1 VHCET
6 HSYHTR
12 HKSDTY
18 ILHSK
23 TLKDALLS
31 RLPDLHVLI
40 NVVPPSLQDRFYSP
54 EDPKWMG
61 LKPVGRYR
69 FPRVGAFEV
78 VIKGKTVFSKL
89 ESGRWPPHG
98 RVVDWV
104 KQVLDGLEPD
114 THPLRPQTREVKSRG
129 GKRYTA
135 STEKAST
142 GALKASASQDSF
154 PAQQPRKRTPS
165 PLSSP
170 KEQRETDSRKR
181 EEYMSPAKPNIA
193 GKGSSHDQFSPQGE
207 LSQMPGKPRTPPAL
221 EDRSKDMSVP
231 QSTSPVHTDPIPP
244 VLSPAINLP
253 SSPPVNPAPADDY
266 MDDFP
271 PAEVQPQSN
280 PHDKDP
286 APAGAREEDDDLDA
300 LVPETDFTDEMNLEI
315 PIGHTSSQSLQQENA
330 SELPQK
336 VTLRSSNPAVL
347 VLAETAYTVPPG
359 QTIDMRLDIAASDS
373 PGVKQCVLYI
383 AVDGK
388 VTDCILLNINYR
400 SAEEMA
406 EEDEDQ
412 PEAFAF
418 NIPLNK
424 KVKKVGE

>member
-1 VHCET
+1 
-6 HSYHTR
+6 
-12 HKSDTY
+12 
-18 ILHSK
+18 
-23 TLKDALLS
+23 
-31 RLPDLHVLI
+31 
-40 NVVPPSLQDRFYSP
+40 
-54 EDPKWMG
+54 MG

-78 VIKGKTVFSKL
+78 IIKGKTVFSKL

-114 THPLRPQTREVKSRG
+114 NRPIRPQTREVKSRG

-135 STEKAST
+135 HPEKASAT
-142 GALKASASQDSF
+142 ALQASASQDSF
-154 PAQQPRKRTPS
+154 PLPKPRQRTPS
-165 PLSSP
+165 PPLKRNDSPKAAPYRAPAYPAEFPSSP
-170 KEQRETDSRKR
+170 KGQKDLGSQQR

-193 GKGSSHDQFSPQGE
+193 GKGISHDQFSPRAE
-207 LSQMPGKPRTPPAL
+207 LPQVPAKPRTPPAP
-221 EDRSKDMSVP
+221 ENHSKDVSIP
-231 QSTSPVHTDPIPP
+231 QSISAVPSDPTAPVRSPVLDQ
-244 VLSPAINLP
+244 P
-253 SSPPVNPAPADDY
+253 SSPPVNPAPDDY

-271 PAEVQPQSN
+271 SAEGHSQSN
-280 PHDKDP
+280 PHEKDP
-286 APAGAREEDDDLDA
+286 VAAPAHPVPTGAREEDDDLDA

-315 PIGHTSSQSLQQENA
+315 PVGHTSSQSLQQENA

-347 VLAETAYTVPPG
+347 VLPETVYTVPPG

-373 PGVKQCVLYI
+373 PSVKQCVLYI

-400 SAEEMA
+400 NLEEM
-406 EEDEDQ
+406 EEEEEEEQ

-424 KVKKVGE
+424 KVKKVGK